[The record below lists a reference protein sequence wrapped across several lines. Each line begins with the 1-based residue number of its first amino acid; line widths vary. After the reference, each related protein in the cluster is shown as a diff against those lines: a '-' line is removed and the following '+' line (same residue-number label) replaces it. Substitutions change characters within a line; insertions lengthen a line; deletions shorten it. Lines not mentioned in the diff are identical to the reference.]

1 MPGAAARA
9 VVPSALALVA
19 LLVLGA
25 TASDDAH
32 RRSVEEILDCLQR
45 TRPLTN
51 TVRTIQLVSRD
62 RVGGERA
69 QRAKVYGAVSREGL
83 RTVLIR
89 LTEPADLEGLS
100 VLITER
106 EGANHLFV
114 SPAGLPVVKRVRGAP
129 GESRLFSTDF
139 SYEDVER
146 LYGFARRRETHKLG
160 SSVTPTG
167 GRPFWLLETTPGPN
181 SGSAYQRIVSL
192 VDQETCVLVRAEMYE
207 SQATPRKI
215 LTSDASSIRREGST
229 WVAYDILI
237 RDLRDGSQTRMVLDD
252 LDLDVTHQGVPFTP
266 EELETY
272 KRTRLGSRP

>member
-1 MPGAAARA
+1 MSAATPLFVRC
-9 VVPSALALVA
+9 ALALVA
-19 LLVLGA
+19 LLALGA
-25 TASDDAH
+25 ASDEAH
-32 RRSVEEILDCLQR
+32 RRSAEEILDCLQR
-45 TRPLTN
+45 TRPLTD
-51 TVRTIQLVSRD
+51 TVRTIQLLSRD

-69 QRAKVYGAVSREGL
+69 QRARVYGGVSREGM
-83 RTVLIR
+83 RTILIQ

-114 SPAGLPVVKRVRGAP
+114 SPAGMPEVKRLRGAP

-146 LYGFARRRETHKLG
+146 IYGFARGRETHKVG
-160 SSVTPTG
+160 SSVTPAE
-167 GRPFWLLETTPGPN
+167 GRPFWLLETTPDPN

-192 VDQETCVLVRAEMYE
+192 VDQETCVLVRAEMYG

-229 WVAYDILI
+229 WVAHDILI

-252 LDLDVTHQGVPFTP
+252 LTLDVKHEGVPFTP
-266 EELETY
+266 EELEEY
-272 KRTRLGSRP
+272 KRRRLGSGP